1 MKYKYALSA
10 LGLVILQACTPADQG
25 SSQEAP
31 GSAANGATPPNIL
44 LIVADDLGFTDIGA
58 FGSEIATPNLDRL
71 AHGGLRL
78 NNLHAASYCRPAR
91 LMLMSGAGAVA
102 ANQPIPESH
111 RGGALGLNYA
121 TIAELLQDAGYAT
134 YATGKW
140 DLGDIEGYTPDARGF
155 DRSFVQTG
163 GSANY
168 FPEIFLGRA
177 FGYQEDGRELTPQD
191 VAEDFYATRA
201 YTDKM
206 LEYLRS
212 TDEDTPWFAYMPYTA
227 PHWPL
232 QLPDDWLDRYAGRYD
247 DGYEALRERRFEGT
261 REAGVLPASAS
272 LVNFERVAEAWSD
285 LSPEEQRRY
294 SRAQEIFAGMVEYLD
309 MSVGRI
315 LDYLADSG
323 QLERTVILFTAD
335 HGASSG
341 EQGVHTGRGP
351 TGSGPSPT
359 EDVDNRIEN
368 FGRAG
373 SFVDHGWGFGQ
384 AATAPFKYLK
394 SSVSEGGLRAAAFV
408 NYPSAIRA
416 GGVSNAFMTFMD
428 ILPTIMEIAGPGHPG
443 AGPYRDGREIED
455 IVGRSAWPHFTG
467 IAPGVRASTDSAGWV
482 STRAG
487 GALIRGNRKIINE
500 PPPGGTESTPWRLYD
515 LANDPGE
522 TRDLAAE
529 SPELVAELVREWE
542 ANWR

>member
-10 LGLVILQACTPADQG
+10 LGLLVLQACTPEDRG

-31 GSAANGATPPNIL
+31 GNVATGTTPPNIL

-58 FGSEIATPNLDRL
+58 FGSEISTPNLDRL

-78 NNLHAASYCRPAR
+78 NNMHAASCCRPAR

-111 RGGALGLNYA
+111 RGGTLGLNYA

-134 YATGKW
+134 YITGKW

-168 FPEIFLGRA
+168 FPELFLGRA
-177 FGYQEDGRELTPQD
+177 FGYREDGRELTPQD

-212 TDEDTPWFAYMPYTA
+212 TDEGTPWFAYMPYTA

-232 QLPDDWLDRYAGRYD
+232 QLPEDWLDRYA
-247 DGYEALRERRFEGT
+247 
-261 REAGVLPASAS
+261 
-272 LVNFERVAEAWSD
+272 
-285 LSPEEQRRY
+285 
-294 SRAQEIFAGMVEYLD
+294 
-309 MSVGRI
+309 
-315 LDYLADSG
+315 
-323 QLERTVILFTAD
+323 
-335 HGASSG
+335 
-341 EQGVHTGRGP
+341 
-351 TGSGPSPT
+351 
-359 EDVDNRIEN
+359 
-368 FGRAG
+368 
-373 SFVDHGWGFGQ
+373 
-384 AATAPFKYLK
+384 
-394 SSVSEGGLRAAAFV
+394 
-408 NYPSAIRA
+408 
-416 GGVSNAFMTFMD
+416 
-428 ILPTIMEIAGPGHPG
+428 
-443 AGPYRDGREIED
+443 
-455 IVGRSAWPHFTG
+455 WPHFTG
-467 IAPGVRASTDSAGWV
+467 RAPGVHAPTDSAGWV
-482 STRAG
+482 GIRAG
-487 GALIRGNRKIINE
+487 GALIRGNRKIIDE

>member
-1 MKYKYALSA
+1 MKYQCALSA
-10 LGLVILQACTPADQG
+10 LGLVVLQACTPQDRG
-25 SSQEAP
+25 SGQEAP
-31 GSAANGATPPNIL
+31 GSVADNAAPPNIL

-58 FGSEIATPNLDRL
+58 FGGEISTPNLDRL
-71 AHGGLRL
+71 ALEGLRL

-102 ANQPIPESH
+102 ANQPMPESH
-111 RGGALGLNYA
+111 RGGALGLNHA

-134 YATGKW
+134 YVTGKW
-140 DLGDIEGYTPDARGF
+140 DLGDIGGYTPEARGF

-168 FPEIFLGRA
+168 FPEMFLDRA
-177 FGYQEDGRELTPQD
+177 FGYQEDGRDLTPQD
-191 VAEDFYATRA
+191 VSEDFYATRA

-212 TDEDTPWFAYMPYTA
+212 TEEGQPWFAFMPYTA

-232 QLPDDWLDRYAGRYD
+232 QLPEDWLDRYAGRYD
-247 DGYEALRERRFEGT
+247 DGYDALRERRFERA

-272 LVNFERVAEAWSD
+272 LTNFERVAEAWSD

-309 MSVGRI
+309 MSIGRI
-315 LDYLADSG
+315 VDYLADSG
-323 QLERTVILFTAD
+323 QLDRTVILFTAD

-351 TGSGPSPT
+351 AGSGPLPP
-359 EDVDNRIEN
+359 EDVDNRTEN
-368 FGRAG
+368 FGRSG

-384 AATAPFKYLK
+384 AASAPFKYLK
-394 SSVSEGGLRAAAFV
+394 TTLSEGGLRAAAFV
-408 NYPSAIRA
+408 NYPSAIPA
-416 GGVSNAFMTFMD
+416 GGVSDAFMTFMD
-428 ILPTIMEIAGPGHPG
+428 ILPTVMEIAGSEHPG
-443 AGPYRDGREIED
+443 SGPYRDGREIED

-467 IAPGVRASTDSAGWV
+467 NAPAVHAPTDSAGWV
-482 STRAG
+482 SVRAG
-487 GALIRGNRKIINE
+487 GALIRGNYKIINE
-500 PPPGGTESTPWRLYD
+500 PPPGGTEETPWRLYD
-515 LANDPGE
+515 LAEDPGE
-522 TRDLAAE
+522 TRDIAAE

-542 ANWR
+542 DNWR

>member
-1 MKYKYALSA
+1 MKYICALSV
-10 LGLVILQACTPADQG
+10 LGLVVLQACTPQDQG
-25 SSQEAP
+25 SGQEAP
-31 GSAANGATPPNIL
+31 GSAADNAAPPNIL

-58 FGSEIATPNLDRL
+58 FGGEISTPNLDRL
-71 AHGGLRL
+71 ALEGLRL

-102 ANQPIPESH
+102 ANQPMPESH
-111 RGGALGLNYA
+111 RGGALSLNYA

-134 YATGKW
+134 YVTGKW
-140 DLGDIEGYTPDARGF
+140 DLGDIESRTPEARGF

-177 FGYQEDGRELTPQD
+177 FGYREDGRDLTPQD
-191 VAEDFYATRA
+191 VSEDFYATRA

-206 LEYLRS
+206 LEFLRS
-212 TDEDTPWFAYMPYTA
+212 TEEGQPWFAFMPYTA

-232 QLPDDWLDRYAGRYD
+232 QLPEDWLDRYAGRYD
-247 DGYEALRERRFEGT
+247 DGYDALRERRFERA

-272 LVNFERVAEAWSD
+272 LTNFERVAEAWTD

-309 MSVGRI
+309 MSIGRI
-315 LDYLADSG
+315 VDYLADSG
-323 QLERTVILFTAD
+323 QLDRTVILFTAD

-351 TGSGPSPT
+351 AGSGPLPP
-359 EDVDNRIEN
+359 EDVDNRTEN
-368 FGRAG
+368 FGRSG

-384 AATAPFKYLK
+384 TATAPFKYLK
-394 SSVSEGGLRAAAFV
+394 TTLSEGGLRAAAFV
-408 NYPSAIRA
+408 NYPSAIPG
-416 GGVSNAFMTFMD
+416 GGVSDAFMTFMD
-428 ILPTIMEIAGPGHPG
+428 ILPTVMEIAGSGHPG

-467 IAPGVRASTDSAGWV
+467 NAPDVHAPTDSAGWV
-482 STRAG
+482 SVRTG
-487 GALIRGNRKIINE
+487 GALIRGTYKIINE
-500 PPPGGTESTPWRLYD
+500 PPPGATEETPWRLYD
-515 LANDPGE
+515 LAEDPGE

-542 ANWR
+542 DNWR

>member
-1 MKYKYALSA
+1 MNYKCALSA
-10 LGLVILQACTPADQG
+10 LGLVVLQACTPQDQG
-25 SSQEAP
+25 SGQEAP
-31 GSAANGATPPNIL
+31 GSAADNAAPPNIL

-58 FGSEIATPNLDRL
+58 FGGEISTPNLDRL
-71 AHGGLRL
+71 ALEGLRL

-91 LMLMSGAGAVA
+91 LMLMTGAGAVA
-102 ANQPIPESH
+102 ANQPMPESH
-111 RGGALGLNYA
+111 RGGAFGLNHA

-134 YATGKW
+134 YVTGKW
-140 DLGDIEGYTPDARGF
+140 DLGDIEGFTPEVRGF

-168 FPEIFLGRA
+168 FPEMFLDRA
-177 FGYQEDGRELTPQD
+177 FGYREDGRDLTPQD
-191 VAEDFYATRA
+191 VSEDFYATRA

-212 TDEDTPWFAYMPYTA
+212 TEEGQPWFAFMPYTA

-232 QLPDDWLDRYAGRYD
+232 QLPEDWLDRYAGRYD
-247 DGYEALRERRFEGT
+247 DGFDALRERRFERA

-272 LVNFERVAEAWSD
+272 LTNFERVAEAWSD

-309 MSVGRI
+309 MSIGRI
-315 LDYLADSG
+315 VDYLADSG
-323 QLERTVILFTAD
+323 QLEHTVILFTAD

-351 TGSGPSPT
+351 AGSGPLPP
-359 EDVDNRIEN
+359 EDVDNRTEN
-368 FGRAG
+368 FGRSG

-394 SSVSEGGLRAAAFV
+394 TTLSEGGLRAAAFV
-408 NYPSAIRA
+408 NYPSAIPG
-416 GGVSNAFMTFMD
+416 GGVSDAFMTFMD
-428 ILPTIMEIAGPGHPG
+428 ILPTVMEIAGSGHPG

-467 IAPGVRASTDSAGWV
+467 QAPDVHAPTDSAGWV
-482 STRAG
+482 SVRAG
-487 GALIRGNRKIINE
+487 GALIRGTYKIINE
-500 PPPGGTESTPWRLYD
+500 PPPGDTEETPWRLYD
-515 LANDPGE
+515 LAEDPGE
-522 TRDLAAE
+522 TRNLAAE

-542 ANWR
+542 DNWR

>member
-1 MKYKYALSA
+1 M
-10 LGLVILQACTPADQG
+10 PA
-25 SSQEAP
+25 
-31 GSAANGATPPNIL
+31 
-44 LIVADDLGFTDIGA
+44 
-58 FGSEIATPNLDRL
+58 
-71 AHGGLRL
+71 
-78 NNLHAASYCRPAR
+78 
-91 LMLMSGAGAVA
+91 
-102 ANQPIPESH
+102 
-111 RGGALGLNYA
+111 
-121 TIAELLQDAGYAT
+121 
-134 YATGKW
+134 W
-140 DLGDIEGYTPDARGF
+140 
-155 DRSFVQTG
+155 
-163 GSANY
+163 
-168 FPEIFLGRA
+168 
-177 FGYQEDGRELTPQD
+177 
-191 VAEDFYATRA
+191 
-201 YTDKM
+201 
-206 LEYLRS
+206 
-212 TDEDTPWFAYMPYTA
+212 W
-227 PHWPL
+227 
-232 QLPDDWLDRYAGRYD
+232 
-247 DGYEALRERRFEGT
+247 
-261 REAGVLPASAS
+261 
-272 LVNFERVAEAWSD
+272 
-285 LSPEEQRRY
+285 
-294 SRAQEIFAGMVEYLD
+294 EYLD

-416 GGVSNAFMTFMD
+416 GW
-428 ILPTIMEIAGPGHPG
+428 
-443 AGPYRDGREIED
+443 
-455 IVGRSAWPHFTG
+455 VG
-467 IAPGVRASTDSAGWV
+467 
-482 STRAG
+482 TRAG
-487 GALIRGNRKIINE
+487 GTLIRGNRKIVNE

-515 LANDPGE
+515 LAEDPGE

>member
-10 LGLVILQACTPADQG
+10 LGLVVLQACTPEDRG

-31 GSAANGATPPNIL
+31 GSAANGAAPPNIL
-44 LIVADDLGFTDIGA
+44 LIVADDLGFTDMGA
-58 FGSEIATPNLDRL
+58 FGSEISTPNLDRL
-71 AHGGLRL
+71 AQGGLRL
-78 NNLHAASYCRPAR
+78 ANLHAASYCRPAR

-102 ANQPIPESH
+102 ANQPMPESH

-134 YATGKW
+134 YVTGKW
-140 DLGDIEGYTPDARGF
+140 DLGDIGGYTPDARGF

-168 FPEIFLGRA
+168 FPELFLGRA

-191 VAEDFYATRA
+191 VAEDFYSTRA

-212 TDEDTPWFAYMPYTA
+212 TDDGTPWFAYMPYTA

-232 QLPDDWLDRYAGRYD
+232 QLPEDWLDRYAGRYD
-247 DGYEALRERRFEGT
+247 DGYDALRERRFERA
-261 REAGVLPASAS
+261 RETGVLPASAS
-272 LVNFERVAEAWSD
+272 LVNFERVAEPWSD

-294 SRAQEIFAGMVEYLD
+294 SRAQEIYAGMVEYLD

-315 LDYLADSG
+315 
-323 QLERTVILFTAD
+323 
-335 HGASSG
+335 
-341 EQGVHTGRGP
+341 
-351 TGSGPSPT
+351 
-359 EDVDNRIEN
+359 VD
-368 FGRAG
+368 
-373 SFVDHGWGFGQ
+373 
-384 AATAPFKYLK
+384 
-394 SSVSEGGLRAAAFV
+394 
-408 NYPSAIRA
+408 YPSAIRA
-416 GGVSNAFMTFMD
+416 GGVSDAFMTFMD

-467 IAPGVRASTDSAGWV
+467 KAPGVHAPTDAAGWV
-482 STRAG
+482 GTTAG
-487 GALIRGNRKIINE
+487 GILIRGNRKIINE

-515 LANDPGE
+515 LAEDPGE

-529 SPELVAELVREWE
+529 SPEFVAELVREWE